1 MIKASNFL
9 VKFLHRV
16 IDLTDFLCR
25 NVERINWSDELVM
38 SLRTQFRK
46 VLPSISV
53 TEQEALDAGDVWL
66 EGSIYRGK
74 PDFNAL
80 RAVPEATL
88 SADEQAFMN
97 GPVKELMGMIDDSVI
112 QNSKHLP
119 ENILDFLKKERFFS
133 LIIPKSY
140 GGLEFSPYANSTIV
154 GTIATK
160 SSAVAV
166 TVMVP
171 NSLGPGE
178 LLMHFGT
185 EEQRAHYLPRLANGT
200 DIPCF
205 ALTSPEAG
213 SDAGGI
219 PDQGIVTKGIY
230 NGQETLGL
238 EVTWDKRYITLAPI
252 ASVLGLAFK
261 VFDPN
266 GLLGGKEELGITCA
280 LIPKSHPGVELGNRH
295 DPMGIRFYNG
305 TTRGNK
311 VFIPMEFIIGGQ
323 KNIGRGW
330 QMLVSCLGAGR
341 GISLPALGVST
352 SQVALKSA
360 SEYAAVREQF
370 GLSIGQFEGIQ
381 EKLADIAGKTY
392 LQESMRVLTTEGL
405 GMGLKP
411 SVVTA
416 IAKYHMTEIGR
427 DVLDSAMDIL
437 AGKAIQNGPQN
448 TLASGYVAQ
457 PIAITVEGANI
468 LTRNLMIFGQGVMR
482 CHPHLQEMVESIH
495 SEDADA
501 DSKFNKKFRQTV
513 GYGISNGLR
522 AFGLGLMPFMASS
535 QSELPEV
542 RRYEKAVMQ
551 LSSRLALFADF
562 SLLVLGGKLK
572 QAEMLSARLGDVMS
586 YLYAAMA
593 SIKYYEQKVAESER
607 AQAAPYFH
615 YATRWALMSAE
626 NALHKFLDNFPAS
639 VPRKFLRVATLQFN
653 HRMPK
658 IDDNLIRELAGA
670 AQHDTAFKSQIT
682 KLIKPIS
689 GDGHDI
695 NEQAYKA
702 KMACLDLLKVLKKS
716 LRSKQVKPGVR
727 FVDTLD
733 NALAANVIDTE
744 QYAKLVDYNKKR
756 EKAIRVD
763 EFDFDLNL
771 IDDTLEA
778 HGDIQK
784 AS

>member
-1 MIKASNFL
+1 M
-9 VKFLHRV
+9 
-16 IDLTDFLCR
+16 
-25 NVERINWSDELVM
+25 
-38 SLRTQFRK
+38 
-46 VLPSISV
+46 
-53 TEQEALDAGDVWL
+53 WL
-66 EGSIYRGK
+66 EGSIYQGK

-80 RAVPEATL
+80 RAVPAAVL
-88 SADEQAFMN
+88 SADEQAFID
-97 GPVKELMGMIDDSVI
+97 GPLQELLGMIDDTEI
-112 QNSKHLP
+112 QNGIHLP
-119 ENILDFLKKERFFS
+119 EYILDFLKKERFFS
-133 LIIPKSY
+133 LIIPKSF

-178 LLMHFGT
+178 LLLHFGT
-185 EEQRAHYLPRLANGT
+185 KEQQAHYLPRLANGR

-219 PDQGIVTKGIY
+219 PDLGTVTKGMY
-230 NGQETLGL
+230 NGEEVLGL
-238 EVTWDKRYITLAPI
+238 EITWDKRYITLAPI
-252 ASVLGLAFK
+252 ATVLGLAFK
-261 VFDPN
+261 VVDPN
-266 GLLGGKEELGITCA
+266 GLLGGKENLGITCA
-280 LIPKSHPGVELGNRH
+280 LIPKEHPGVELGNRH

-311 VFIPMEFIIGGQ
+311 VFVPMDFIIGGQ

-341 GISLPALGVST
+341 GISLPALGVSS
-352 SQVALKSA
+352 SQVAFKGA

-370 GLSIGQFEGIQ
+370 GLAIGQFEGIQ

-392 LQESMRVLTTEGL
+392 LQEAMRVLTTEGL

-427 DVLDSAMDIL
+427 DVLDSAMDIQ

-482 CHPHLQEMVESIH
+482 CHPYLQSMVESIH
-495 SEDADA
+495 SEDKNAD
-501 DSKFNKKFRQTV
+501 KEFNRILRKTV
-513 GYGISNGLR
+513 GYSVANSLR
-522 AFGLGLMPFMASS
+522 AFRLGVLPFTAGANSP
-535 QSELPEV
+535 LPEV
-542 RRYEKAVMQ
+542 REYEKAAHK
-551 LSSRLALFADF
+551 LSAKLAVYADF

-586 YLYAAMA
+586 FLYAAMA
-593 SIKYYEQKVAESER
+593 SIKYYEQKVASSER
-607 AQAAPYFH
+607 EQAAPYFH
-615 YATRWALMSAE
+615 YATRFALQSAE
-626 NALHKFLDNFPAS
+626 QALHKFLDNFPAS
-639 VPRKFLRVATLQFN
+639 GTRKFMRFITMN
-653 HRMPK
+653 YSTKMPK
-658 IDDNLIRELAGA
+658 ISDDLIRELATQ
-670 AQHDTAFKSQIT
+670 AQLDTAFKKQIT
-682 KLIKPIS
+682 HLVKPIE
-689 GDGHDI
+689 GDGHYI

-702 KMACLDLLKVLKKS
+702 KMGCLDLLAKVKKA
-716 LRSKQVKPGVR
+716 LRAKTIKPGIR
-727 FVDTLD
+727 FALTLD
-733 NALAANVIDTE
+733 NALVANVITE
-744 QYAKLVDYNKKR
+744 EEYAKLIDYNKKR
-756 EKAIRVD
+756 ERAIRVD
-763 EFDFDLNL
+763 EFDFDMNL
-771 IDDTLEA
+771 LDENAKPINPLKSVVN
-778 HGDIQK
+778 Q
-784 AS
+784 

>member
-1 MIKASNFL
+1 
-9 VKFLHRV
+9 
-16 IDLTDFLCR
+16 
-25 NVERINWSDELVM
+25 M
-38 SLRTQFRK
+38 SLRTQLKK

-66 EGSIYRGK
+66 EGSIYRGQ
-74 PDFNAL
+74 PDFEAL
-80 RAVPEATL
+80 RAVPEAKL
-88 SADEQAFMN
+88 SSEEQAFLD
-97 GPVKELMGMIDDSVI
+97 GPVSELIAMVDDSVI

-119 ENILDFLKKERFFS
+119 DYILDFLKKERFFS
-133 LIIPKSY
+133 LIIPKTF

-178 LLMHFGT
+178 LLHHYGT
-185 EEQRAHYLPRLANGT
+185 EEQQAYYLPRLANGT
-200 DIPCF
+200 EIPCF

-219 PDQGIVTKGIY
+219 PDRGIITKGQY
-230 NGQETLGL
+230 EGKEVLGM

-252 ASVLGLAFK
+252 ATVLGLAFK
-261 VFDPN
+261 VEDPN
-266 GLLGGKEELGITCA
+266 GLLGGKEHLGITCA

-305 TTRGNK
+305 TTRGDK
-311 VFIPMEFIIGGQ
+311 VFIPMSFIIGGQ
-323 KNIGRGW
+323 ENIGRGW

-352 SQVALKSA
+352 SQVSLKSA

-427 DVLDSAMDIL
+427 DVLDSAMDIQ

-482 CHPHLQEMVESIH
+482 CHPYLQSMVESIH
-495 SEDADA
+495 SQDSDAD
-501 DSKFNKKFRQTV
+501 KTFNKILRKTV
-513 GYGISNGLR
+513 GYSVGNSLR
-522 AFGLGLMPFMASS
+522 AFGLGIMPFTAGTKSS
-535 QSELPEV
+535 LAEV
-542 RRYEKAVMQ
+542 QQYEKAVHQ
-551 LSSRLALFADF
+551 LSARLAVYADF

-586 YLYAAMA
+586 HLYGAMA
-593 SIKYYEQKVAESER
+593 SIKYYEQKVAVSDR
-607 AQAAPYFH
+607 QSAAPYFH
-615 YATRWALMSAE
+615 YATRWSLQKAE
-626 NALHKFLDNFPAS
+626 EALHKFLDNFPAS
-639 VPRKFLRVATLQFN
+639 KTRKFMRVITMQFGYK
-653 HRMPK
+653 MPK
-658 IDDNLIRELAGA
+658 INDDLIRELSKE
-670 AQHDTAFKSQIT
+670 AQMDTLFKNQLTNLVKST
-682 KLIKPIS
+682 A

-702 KMACLDLLKVLKKS
+702 KLACLDLLSRVKKA
-716 LRSKQVKPGVR
+716 LRSKQIKPGVR
-727 FVDTLD
+727 FGETLD
-733 NALAANVIDTE
+733 NALVANLINAEEYT
-744 QYAKLVDYNKKR
+744 KLVDYNKKR

-771 IDDTLEA
+771 LDDNAQPLNVVK
-778 HGDIQK
+778 Q

>member
-1 MIKASNFL
+1 
-9 VKFLHRV
+9 
-16 IDLTDFLCR
+16 
-25 NVERINWSDELVM
+25 M
-38 SLRTQFRK
+38 SLRTKLKK
-46 VLPSISV
+46 VLPSISI

-66 EGSIYRGK
+66 EGSIYQGK
-74 PDFNAL
+74 PDFDAL
-80 RAVPEATL
+80 RAVPAAVL
-88 SADEQAFMN
+88 SADEQAFID
-97 GPVKELMGMIDDSVI
+97 GPLQELLGMIDDTQI
-112 QNSKHLP
+112 QNGIHLP
-119 ENILDFLKKERFFS
+119 EYILDFLKKERFFS
-133 LIIPKSY
+133 LIIPKSF

-178 LLMHFGT
+178 LLLHFGT
-185 EEQRAHYLPRLANGT
+185 KEQQAHYLPRLANGR

-219 PDQGIVTKGIY
+219 PDLGTVTKGMY
-230 NGQETLGL
+230 NGEEVLGL
-238 EVTWDKRYITLAPI
+238 EITWDKRYITLAPI
-252 ASVLGLAFK
+252 ATVLGLAFK
-261 VFDPN
+261 VVDPN
-266 GLLGGKEELGITCA
+266 GLLGGKENLGITCA
-280 LIPKSHPGVELGNRH
+280 LIPKEHPGVELGNRH

-311 VFIPMEFIIGGQ
+311 VFVPMDFIIGGQ

-352 SQVALKSA
+352 AQVAFKGA

-370 GLSIGQFEGIQ
+370 GLAIGQFEGIQ

-392 LQESMRVLTTEGL
+392 LQEAMRVLTTEGL

-427 DVLDSAMDIL
+427 DVLDSAMDIQ

-482 CHPHLQEMVESIH
+482 CHPYLQSMVESIH
-495 SEDADA
+495 SEDKGAD
-501 DSKFNKKFRQTV
+501 KEFNRILRKTV
-513 GYGISNGLR
+513 GYSVANSLR
-522 AFGLGLMPFMASS
+522 AFRLGVLPFTAGANSP
-535 QSELPEV
+535 LPEV
-542 RRYEKAVMQ
+542 REYEKAAQ
-551 LSSRLALFADF
+551 KLSAKLAVYADF

-586 YLYAAMA
+586 FLYAAMA
-593 SIKYYEQKVAESER
+593 SIKYYEQKVASSER
-607 AQAAPYFH
+607 EQAAPYFH
-615 YATRWALMSAE
+615 YATRFALQSAE
-626 NALHKFLDNFPAS
+626 EALHKFLDNFPAS
-639 VPRKFLRVATLQFN
+639 GTRKFMRFITMN
-653 HRMPK
+653 YSTKMPK
-658 IDDNLIRELAGA
+658 ISDDLIRELSKQ
-670 AQHDTAFKSQIT
+670 AQLDTAFKKQIT
-682 KLIKPIS
+682 HLVKPVE
-689 GDGHDI
+689 GDGHHI

-702 KMACLDLLKVLKKS
+702 KMGCLDLLAKVKKA
-716 LRSKQVKPGVR
+716 LRAKAIKPGIR
-727 FVDTLD
+727 FALTLD
-733 NALAANVIDTE
+733 NALVANVITE
-744 QYAKLVDYNKKR
+744 EEYAKLIDYNKKR
-756 EKAIRVD
+756 ERAIRVD
-763 EFDFDLNL
+763 EFDFDMNL
-771 IDDTLEA
+771 LDENAKPINPLKSVVN
-778 HGDIQK
+778 Q
-784 AS
+784 

>member
-1 MIKASNFL
+1 
-9 VKFLHRV
+9 
-16 IDLTDFLCR
+16 
-25 NVERINWSDELVM
+25 M
-38 SLRTQFRK
+38 SLRTQLRK
-46 VLPSISV
+46 ILPSISI

-66 EGSIYRGK
+66 EGSIYQGK
-74 PDFNAL
+74 PDFGAL
-80 RAVPEATL
+80 RSVSEAKL
-88 SADEQAFMN
+88 SADEQAFLD
-97 GPVKELMGMIDDSVI
+97 GPVKTLMSMIDENQI

-119 ENILDFLKKERFFS
+119 EHILDFLKQEKFFS
-133 LIIPKSY
+133 LIIPKQY

-178 LLMHFGT
+178 LLLHYGT
-185 EEQRAHYLPRLANGT
+185 AEQQAHYLPRLANGR

-219 PDQGIVTKGIY
+219 PDQGIVTKGMFE
-230 NGQETLGL
+230 GKEVLGL

-252 ASVLGLAFK
+252 ATVLGLAFK
-261 VFDPN
+261 VFDPQ
-266 GLLGGKEELGITCA
+266 GLLGGKESLGITCA

-305 TTRGNK
+305 TTRGKK
-311 VFIPMEFIIGGQ
+311 VFIPMDFIIGGQ

-370 GLSIGQFEGIQ
+370 GLAIGQFEGIQ
-381 EKLADIAGKTY
+381 EKLADIAGKAY

-416 IAKYHMTEIGR
+416 IAKYHMTELGR

-482 CHPHLQEMVESIH
+482 CHPYLQSMVESIH
-495 SEDADA
+495 SESPTAD
-501 DSKFNKKFRQTV
+501 KEFNKILRKTIGYSV
-513 GYGISNGLR
+513 GNGLR
-522 AFGLGLMPFMASS
+522 AFKLGAFPFLASGTS
-535 QSELPEV
+535 RLPEV
-542 RRYEKAVMQ
+542 VEYEKAAQQ
-551 LSSRLALFADF
+551 LSAKLAVYADF

-572 QAEMLSARLGDVMS
+572 QAELLSARLGDVMS
-586 YLYAAMA
+586 FVYAAMA
-593 SIKYYEQKVAESER
+593 SIRYYEQKVSESER
-607 AQAAPYFH
+607 AQASPYFH
-615 YATRWALMSAE
+615 YATRYALAE
-626 NALHKFLDNFPAS
+626 AEKALHKFLDNFPSTAA
-639 VPRKFLRVATLQFN
+639 RRFMRVATMNFS

-658 IDDNLIRELAGA
+658 ISDDMIRELAKA
-670 AQHDTAFKSQIT
+670 AQLDTAFKQQIT
-682 KLIKPIS
+682 HLVTPTQ

-702 KMACLDLLKVLKKS
+702 KMACLDSLAKVKKA
-716 LRSKQVKPGVR
+716 LRRKEVKAGVTFDETLSNA
-727 FVDTLD
+727 FV
-733 NALAANVIDTE
+733 ANIVNE
-744 QYAKLVDYNKKR
+744 QEYIKLVDYNRKR

-763 EFDFDLNL
+763 EYDFDLNL
-771 IDDTLEA
+771 IADEKTDERLKTA
-778 HGDIQK
+778 VNQ
-784 AS
+784 

>member
-1 MIKASNFL
+1 
-9 VKFLHRV
+9 
-16 IDLTDFLCR
+16 
-25 NVERINWSDELVM
+25 M
-38 SLRTQFRK
+38 SLRTKLKK

-74 PDFNAL
+74 PDFSAL
-80 RAVPEATL
+80 RDVPAAKLT
-88 SADEQAFMN
+88 ADEQAFLD
-97 GPVKELMGMIDDSVI
+97 GPVQELLGMIDDSVI
-112 QNSKHLP
+112 QNGIHLP
-119 ENILDFLKKERFFS
+119 NDILEFLKKERFFS
-133 LIIPKSY
+133 LIIPKSF

-178 LLMHFGT
+178 LLLHFGT
-185 EEQRAHYLPRLANGT
+185 EEQQAHYLPRLANGT

-219 PDQGIVTKGIY
+219 PDVGTVTKGMY
-230 NGQETLGL
+230 NGEEVLGL
-238 EVTWDKRYITLAPI
+238 EITWDKRYITLAPI
-252 ASVLGLAFK
+252 ATVLGLAFK
-261 VFDPN
+261 VVDPD
-266 GLLGGKEELGITCA
+266 GLLGGKENLGITCA
-280 LIPKSHPGVELGNRH
+280 LIPKEHPGVELGNRH

-305 TTRGNK
+305 TTRGEK
-311 VFIPMEFIIGGQ
+311 VFVPMDFIIGGQ

-341 GISLPALGVST
+341 GISLPALGVSS
-352 SQVALKSA
+352 SQVAFKGA

-370 GLSIGQFEGIQ
+370 GLAIGQFEGIQ

-392 LQESMRVLTTEGL
+392 LQEAMRVLTTEGL

-427 DVLDSAMDIL
+427 NVLDSAMDIQ

-482 CHPHLQEMVESIH
+482 CHPYLQSMVESIH
-495 SEDADA
+495 SEDKNAD
-501 DSKFNKKFRQTV
+501 KEFNSILRKTV
-513 GYGISNGLR
+513 GYSVANSLR
-522 AFGLGLMPFMASS
+522 AFRLGVLPFTAGAKSS
-535 QSELPEV
+535 LPEV
-542 RRYEKAVMQ
+542 REYEKAAHK
-551 LSSRLALFADF
+551 LSAKLAVYADF

-586 YLYAAMA
+586 FLYAAMA
-593 SIKYYEQKVAESER
+593 SIKYYEQKVASSER
-607 AQAAPYFH
+607 EQAAPYFH
-615 YATRWALMSAE
+615 YATRFALQSAE
-626 NALHKFLDNFPAS
+626 EALHKFLDNFPAS
-639 VPRKFLRVATLQFN
+639 GTRKFMRFITMN
-653 HRMPK
+653 YSMKMPK
-658 IDDNLIRELAGA
+658 ISDDLIRELATQ
-670 AQHDTAFKSQIT
+670 AQMDTAFKAQIT
-682 KLIKPIS
+682 HLVNPIE
-689 GDGHDI
+689 GDGHYI

-702 KMACLDLLKVLKKS
+702 KMACLDLLKKVKKA
-716 LRSKQVKPGVR
+716 LRAKTIKPGVR
-727 FVDTLD
+727 FAETLD
-733 NALAANVIDTE
+733 NALVASVINE
-744 QYAKLVDYNKKR
+744 EEYAKLIDYNKKR

-763 EFDFDLNL
+763 EFDFDMNL
-771 IDDTLEA
+771 LDDNAKPVNPLKSVVNE
-778 HGDIQK
+778 
-784 AS
+784 

>member
-1 MIKASNFL
+1 MSLI
-9 VKFLHRV
+9 
-16 IDLTDFLCR
+16 
-25 NVERINWSDELVM
+25 M
-38 SLRTQFRK
+38 SLRTQLRK
-46 VLPSISV
+46 VLPSISI

-66 EGSIYRGK
+66 EGSIYQGK
-74 PDFNAL
+74 PDFTAL
-80 RAVPEATL
+80 RDVPAAALTAE
-88 SADEQAFMN
+88 EQAFLD
-97 GPVKELMGMIDDSVI
+97 GPVKTLMGMIDDSEI
-112 QNSKHLP
+112 QNGKHLP
-119 ENILDFLKKERFFS
+119 DHILDFLKKERFFS
-133 LIIPKSY
+133 LIIPKSF
-140 GGLEFSPYANSTIV
+140 GGREFSPYANSTIV

-178 LLMHFGT
+178 LLLHYGT
-185 EEQRAHYLPRLANGT
+185 KEQQDYYLPRLAVGD

-219 PDQGIVTKGIY
+219 PDRGIVTKGQY
-230 NGQETLGL
+230 NGQEVLGL

-252 ASVLGLAFK
+252 ATVLGLAIK
-261 VFDPN
+261 VFDPEH
-266 GLLGGKEELGITCA
+266 LLGDKEDLGITCA
-280 LIPKSHPGVELGNRH
+280 LIPHDHPGVQLGNRH

-305 TTRGNK
+305 TTRGEK

-352 SQVALKSA
+352 AQVALKGA

-370 GLSIGQFEGIQ
+370 GLAIGQFEGIQ

-392 LQESMRVLTTEGL
+392 LQEAMRVLTTEGL
-405 GMGLKP
+405 GLGLKP

-427 DVLDSAMDIL
+427 EVLNHAMDIQ

-482 CHPHLQEMVESIH
+482 CHPYLQSMVESIH
-495 SEDADA
+495 SQDKDAD
-501 DSKFNKKFRQTV
+501 KTFNRILRKTV
-513 GYGISNGLR
+513 GYSVANSLR
-522 AFGLGLMPFMASS
+522 AFRLGLLPFTASS
-535 QSELPEV
+535 QSTLAEV
-542 RRYEKAVMQ
+542 RQYEKAVHK
-551 LSSRLALFADF
+551 LSAKLAVYADF

-586 YLYAAMA
+586 FLYAAMA
-593 SIKYYEQKVAESER
+593 SIRYYEQKVSAEDR
-607 AQAAPYFH
+607 KAAEPYFH
-615 YATRWALMSAE
+615 YATRFALTSAE
-626 NALHKFLDNFPAS
+626 EALHKFLDNFPAS
-639 VPRKFLRVATLQFN
+639 ATRKFMRLITMQFN
-653 HRMPK
+653 HKMPA
-658 IDDNLIRELAGA
+658 ISDDLVRELAQA
-670 AQHDTAFKSQIT
+670 AQMDTAFKAQLT
-682 KLIKPIS
+682 HLVVPAP

-702 KMACLDLLKVLKKS
+702 KMACLELLAKVKKA
-716 LRSKQVKPGVR
+716 LRSKTIKAGVR
-727 FVDTLD
+727 FGETLD
-733 NALAANVIDTE
+733 SALQAGVINE
-744 QYAKLVDYNKKR
+744 AEYAKLQDYNTKR
-756 EKAIRVD
+756 ERAIRVD
-763 EFDFDLNL
+763 EFDYDLNL
-771 IDDTLEA
+771 LNA
-778 HGDIQK
+778 NGQPASALK
-784 AS
+784 AAS